1 MNKFAAAILRGE
13 ELVAS
18 GQEGIN
24 GLMIS
29 NAAFLSS
36 WLGEKVSLPINEDL
50 FYKMLQEKIA
60 NSTFVKEV
68 KEVVNENMD
77 STY

>member
-1 MNKFAAAILRGE
+1 
-13 ELVAS
+13 
-18 GQEGIN
+18 
-24 GLMIS
+24 MIS

-36 WLGEKVSLPINEDL
+36 WLGEAVSLPIDEDL
-50 FYKMLQEKIA
+50 FYEKLQEKIA